1 MRFLLRLLAAL
12 LLAGAAHADVVM
24 VAGTP
29 VTIPIPRGFVNPAVQ
44 APELAQALDQFVAPS
59 NLQLGSFVA
68 QADVAA
74 IRQGRPPKMD
84 RYFLA
89 QTGRRANVM
98 SLTDFAT
105 LRRVLRQQNSQLP
118 ASVNPQ
124 LNAALQSLNRD
135 RGRSLSASL
144 GQDGT
149 ATIEVHRDTEDA
161 FGLLIVMNFEVTE
174 SGRTVKHLMLA
185 GVVTTVVKNRLLYL
199 NTYSPLRNMADV
211 GWVRAQSLAWVKA
224 VALANS

>member
-1 MRFLLRLLAAL
+1 MRFLVRLLAAL
-12 LLAGAAHADVVM
+12 LLAGAAHADVFNVGG
-24 VAGTP
+24 ASI
-29 VTIPIPRGFVNPAVQ
+29 TIPAPRGFVNPAAQ

-68 QADVAA
+68 QADLAA
-74 IRQGRPPKMD
+74 VRQGRQPKLD

-98 SLTDFAT
+98 GVSEFAT
-105 LRRVLRQQNSQLP
+105 LRGLLRQQNAQLP

-135 RGRSLSASL
+135 GGRSLSASL

-149 ATIEVHRDTEDA
+149 ATIEVHRDGDDA
-161 FGLLIVMNFEVTE
+161 FGMLVVMNFEVTE
-174 SGRTVKHLMLA
+174 NGRTVKHLMLA
-185 GVVTTVVKNRLLYL
+185 GVVTTTVRNRLLYL
-199 NTYSPLRNMADV
+199 NTYSPLRTTADLA
-211 GWVRAQSLAWVKA
+211 WVRAQSLAWVKA
-224 VALANS
+224 VAAANS